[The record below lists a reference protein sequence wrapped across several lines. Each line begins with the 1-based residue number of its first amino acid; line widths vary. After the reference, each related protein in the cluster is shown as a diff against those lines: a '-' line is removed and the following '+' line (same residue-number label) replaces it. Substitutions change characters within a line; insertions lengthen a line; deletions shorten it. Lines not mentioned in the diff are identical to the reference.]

1 MVVGGHGDNN
11 HTAHPTSNEVE
22 GADDERPP
30 EASVVRSQQDPGQV
44 RPVAGQ
50 GSSSQAGE
58 SGRPDSPPRQTH
70 DLPSLVGTASG
81 ITDGYLR
88 TPLYSA
94 QNAERY
100 ARQQLIRR
108 YEELTQSRLIVMID
122 TVFPESVTLLEEI
135 LRDTDPTEPLHLLLA
150 SPGGD
155 GEVAVRLVRAMQARC
170 SELVIVVPDMAKSA
184 ATIMCLGANRILMA
198 PSSDLGPI
206 DPQFRMGGS
215 LFGAKELEA
224 AVRSADERVQ
234 AAPDTYPLYSG
245 LLADVTMLMLET
257 ARSSMR
263 RSYSLMEDA
272 IECALAEPDA
282 RSDLIERLKGPLVDE
297 AQGHLTTIGPQ
308 AAMNLGLPVEIADTD
323 SERWQLIWALWTR
336 YFSLGCFP
344 AGTVAVYENARASQV
359 IGGA

>member
-1 MVVGGHGDNN
+1 MDVGGRRDDDY
-11 HTAHPTSNEVE
+11 AASSVPNEVE
-22 GADDERPP
+22 GADDERPAK
-30 EASVVRSQQDPGQV
+30 ASVVRSQQELEQLGSL
-44 RPVAGQ
+44 AAQ
-50 GSSSQAGE
+50 GWGGKTGE
-58 SGRPDSPPRQTH
+58 SGRPDSPPRQAH

-108 YEELTQSRLIVMID
+108 YEDLTQSRLIVMID
-122 TVFPESVTLLEEI
+122 TVFAESVTYLEEV
-135 LRDTDPTEPLHLLLA
+135 LRDTDPAQPLHLLLA

-224 AVRSADERVQ
+224 AVQSADQRVQ

-272 IECALAEPDA
+272 VECVLDDPEA
-282 RSDLIERLKGPLVDE
+282 RSQLIQRLKGPLLDE
-297 AQGHLTTIGPQ
+297 AQGHLTTIGPN
-308 AAMNLGLPVEIADTD
+308 AAQTLGLPVEIADTD
-323 SERWQLIWALWTR
+323 SEQWQIIWALWTR

-344 AGTVAVYENARASQV
+344 AGTVAIYENARASQV